1 MNGVSINFIEGIKLN
16 LFIKEI
22 NMFLAQELWHEIGT
36 RPYLKLWYILV
47 LKL

>member
-22 NMFLAQELWHEIGT
+22 NMFLAQEL
-36 RPYLKLWYILV
+36 
-47 LKL
+47 